1 LLGRSIVAFLLLPGT
16 VAFAV
21 PILLA
26 PDRPAAGWVRWWGP
40 LLIAAGTAL
49 LLRCAR
55 DFHVRGR
62 GTLAPWAPPRRL
74 VRTGPYA
81 LSRNPM
87 YVAVLAI
94 VIGWAIWFASPA
106 HFLYAGCLAV
116 AFQLRI
122 LLYEEPRLRRGFP
135 DEWRAYVKEV
145 PRWVRLRPRGPDR
158 PPIR

>member
-1 LLGRSIVAFLLLPGT
+1 
-16 VAFAV
+16 
-21 PILLA
+21 
-26 PDRPAAGWVRWWGP
+26 
-40 LLIAAGTAL
+40 
-49 LLRCAR
+49 
-55 DFHVRGR
+55 
-62 GTLAPWAPPRRL
+62 
-74 VRTGPYA
+74 
-81 LSRNPM
+81 M